1 MNKVFYY
8 NVKFNFTSLEV
19 ETNFCDDYII
29 AENDTIAKFIVN
41 KNANNERKVVINKEF
56 LRGRILTEDNFL
68 VTGCASWTAGFIYSE
83 EEEETDDVSY
93 LKESLV
99 FEAEE
104 IAKSRIEQ
112 KISFLKEQL
121 AKFR

>member
-19 ETNFCDDYII
+19 ETNFCDDYIV
-29 AENDTIAKFIVN
+29 ADDDFVVKFMVN
-41 KNANNERKVVINKEF
+41 KNANNEREVVVSKEF

-83 EEEETDDVSY
+83 EEEETDNVSH

-104 IAKSRIEQ
+104 IAKSRVEQ